1 MNSRKSSFYNG
12 YNDKKNNIKTPESKR
27 NVILKNAGRSSVG
40 REGGPESDGRGN
52 SRGNSGSGRRR
63 SKYQQQNGH
72 QLSKQTN
79 AHIQEIERSF
89 GNININT
96 NRINSN
102 NMNINNSGMP
112 LSSASPTAKVI
123 GHGAAAALDNIE
135 YKRRG
140 VQGSSRNSKM
150 NKGRALSNT
159 GRAMVKKGKVNENR
173 TRIHLQGNVNNNNN
187 NNEYDISNNF
197 NNNIQYNRNRNNAN
211 NNNYDMINNNN
222 NNNNNMGNNINNY
235 DSNDNR
241 SVNGA
246 RNRVSHNNN
255 NNNNTNHNN
264 NTYENR
270 HNRNNHNK
278 NTLRQTSSSNN
289 VTDLFNEDLA
299 AHNNK
304 MRSNRVNNSQKSP
317 RYRSNNNNNNNNNN
331 NVSGGR
337 LSSYTKERKNAFS
350 SSNNNNNDSNNS
362 NNNNNHPGNNNGDNN
377 RNSTIEPIEMPNIN
391 QLPADAGQVGLQN
404 IGNTCFMNS
413 SLQCLSN
420 TKLLTQYF
428 LNKMYVSDLNRD
440 NPLGM
445 KGEVA
450 YQYANLLKEL
460 WSKNGGSVVPR
471 QFKRVLSKFA
481 PQFVGMRQ
489 HDSQE
494 LLAFLLDGLHEDLNR
509 VKVKPYV
516 EQVEDD
522 KKSEEEVA
530 QEAWDYH
537 LSRNNSII
545 VDLFHGM
552 YKSRLRCADRACQ
565 HVSITFDPFMYLSL
579 PLSNGSGS
587 NNSSSSRRM
596 ATPKTAIDIKDA
608 LAMFTSEEQLGS
620 KDEWFC
626 PKCKTQQRA
635 YKKIE
640 IWKLPKILVL
650 HLKRF
655 QHGKYR
661 RSKVDT
667 NVKFPNTNLDMSQ
680 YVASNARQFNL
691 DSTYNL
697 YGVSQHMGGLGG
709 GHYTASARSWHDGD
723 WYNFNDSSVS
733 PVLPESVGGRNAYV
747 LFYERV

>member
-52 SRGNSGSGRRR
+52 SRGNSGSGRRM